1 MALFRALFWLLLAA
15 AAAAAITF
23 PPLSGRVVDEAG
35 ILPQAV
41 KERISKK
48 LENLEKESTDQFVV
62 VTLKSLDGYDI
73 ADYGYRLGRHWGIGR
88 KEKNNGVLLIVAPN
102 DRKVRIEV
110 GYGLEGVLTDFQSD
124 RIIRDVIIP
133 RFKDGDYAGGIEAGT
148 DAVISLLQ
156 NPGVPAEKSSSSSKK
171 SFDPFDIA
179 FVILFLISSFI
190 PNLPTQGSL
199 LKSGAASGVVFLIMY
214 LLVQSLLPAVIFAVF
229 VFFIAFFGR
238 SSSSGTGG
246 FGSSGGGFGGGGFS
260 GGGGSFGG
268 GGASGSW

>member
-1 MALFRALFWLLLAA
+1 MALFRALFWILLAS

-41 KERISKK
+41 KERISKR

-73 ADYGYRLGRHWGIGR
+73 ADYGYRLGRHWGIGQ
-88 KEKNNGVLLIVAPN
+88 KEKDNGVLLIVAPN

-110 GYGLEGVLTDFQSD
+110 GYGLEGVLTDFQCD
-124 RIIRDVIIP
+124 RIIREVIIP
-133 RFKDGDYAGGIEAGT
+133 RFKNGDYAGGIEAGT

-156 NPGVPAEKSSSSSKK
+156 NPGVPAEKSSSASKK

-214 LLVQSLLPAVIFAVF
+214 LLVHSLLPAAIFAVF

>member
-214 LLVQSLLPAVIFAVF
+214 LLVQSLLPAAIFAVF